1 MARGCE
7 EAGYR
12 LAGAPLDH
20 ICCRHLY
27 GNDRMLTA
35 WPASHHAVILTVGP
49 HDRSAQ
55 DVYELLLAAVAVE
68 VPDQERTK
76 PPCCDELGEPPADAA
91 LAEALAAAVSALVPG
106 RHGRRSQT

>member
-1 MARGCE
+1 MVGDCQ

-20 ICCRHLY
+20 VCCRHLY

-35 WPASHHAVILTVGP
+35 WPAADSVVILAVGP

-55 DVYELLLAAVAVE
+55 DIYELLLAAVEVE
-68 VPDQERTK
+68 VPAQERSK
-76 PPCCDELGEPPADAA
+76 PPCCDELGEPPADVA
-91 LAEALAAAVSALVPG
+91 LAQALAAAVSALAP
-106 RHGRRSQT
+106 RRRSRR